1 MEKKNP
7 ATKDPV
13 AFLKSAEAPDYKIY
27 LTWRLNHSRI
37 TRVQSMDTCWKV
49 LSMHYMRT
57 AYRYMDEGIMLD
69 IHSVCGFS

>member
-1 MEKKNP
+1 M
-7 ATKDPV
+7 
-13 AFLKSAEAPDYKIY
+13 AFLKTAEAPDYKIY
-27 LTWRLNHSRI
+27 LTWRLKHSRI

-57 AYRYMDEGIMLD
+57 ACRYMDEGIMLD